1 MASADELRASVAAGR
16 TVLAHA
22 VTMAAERWETP
33 GPDEADGPGWSPRQA
48 AEHALQVELE
58 FAKAICAAAGCN
70 APASPLDGAI
80 ALASADDALA
90 ALADISATIDPAV
103 GPVRDDQLG
112 DTAADG
118 MMAGMA
124 VRDMWAFAIWH
135 LTGHASQIYGPM
147 DNG

>member
-1 MASADELRASVAAGR
+1 MPTADELRASVAAGR

-22 VTMAAERWETP
+22 VAMAAERWEAP
-33 GPDEADGPGWSPRQA
+33 GPDEADGAGWSPRQA

-58 FAKAICAAAGCN
+58 FAKAICSAAGCD
-70 APASPLDGAI
+70 APNSPLDGAI

-90 ALADISATIDPAV
+90 ALAEISAAIDPAV
-103 GPVRDDQLG
+103 GAVRDDQLA

-147 DNG
+147 GG

>member
-1 MASADELRASVAAGR
+1 MANADELRTAVAAGR

-22 VTMAAERWETP
+22 ITMAAERWEAP
-33 GPDEADGPGWSPRQA
+33 GPDEAAGPGWSPRQA

-58 FAKAICAAAGCN
+58 FAKAICGAAGCD
-70 APASPLDGAI
+70 APNSPLDGAV

-90 ALADISATIDPAV
+90 ALAEISAVIDPAV

-118 MMAGMA
+118 MMDGIA

-135 LTGHASQIYGPM
+135 LAGHASQIYGPM
-147 DNG
+147 DN